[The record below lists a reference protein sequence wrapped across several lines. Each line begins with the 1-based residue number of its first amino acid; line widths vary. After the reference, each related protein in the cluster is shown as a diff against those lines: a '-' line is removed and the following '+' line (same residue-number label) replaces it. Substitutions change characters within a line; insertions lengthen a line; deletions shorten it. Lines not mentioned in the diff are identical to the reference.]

1 MFHWLRSKLFGSSA
15 VHNPQNAPE
24 LSAEYL
30 AASEQ
35 LKNIKRM
42 FICVDHVNEA
52 NWMKLQQ
59 QQQKKNKQ

>member
-15 VHNPQNAPE
+15 VHNPQNASK
-24 LSAEYL
+24 LL

-35 LKNIKRM
+35 LKNIKRL
-42 FICVDHVNEA
+42 FICFDHVNEA